1 MVNFFY
7 LSLNPKLCAKY
18 YCDKHV
24 NKILIECCQLL
35 CQVVSNNT
43 KLKTPY
49 KPTTNISKTLAPYMW
64 INESKHNYMYLL
76 SLAEELLNEY
86 KYRYNKKK
94 NKSEK
99 VITWLKNNI
108 PNHFKYKQKTKL
120 LYTKNINLFSKYYK
134 NDIICSR
141 FIYVTYKC
149 EYDKWTKRNKPK
161 WFNNYENKI
170 HSLKLKYKKLL
181 NDNVYNKLT
190 KLYNKD
196 KDIKVKSFHCFLRIC
211 YDNMFQDKW
220 QRYIKKYKK
229 MYNENKPLIHQ
240 LSHVHLR
247 NSFEISEK
255 LFNKKNLIKLNNI
268 SLKYRNK
275 FKSN

>member
-1 MVNFFY
+1 
-7 LSLNPKLCAKY
+7 
-18 YCDKHV
+18 
-24 NKILIECCQLL
+24 
-35 CQVVSNNT
+35 
-43 KLKTPY
+43 
-49 KPTTNISKTLAPYMW
+49 MW

-86 KYRYNKKK
+86 KYRYNKKEH
-94 NKSEK
+94 KSEK